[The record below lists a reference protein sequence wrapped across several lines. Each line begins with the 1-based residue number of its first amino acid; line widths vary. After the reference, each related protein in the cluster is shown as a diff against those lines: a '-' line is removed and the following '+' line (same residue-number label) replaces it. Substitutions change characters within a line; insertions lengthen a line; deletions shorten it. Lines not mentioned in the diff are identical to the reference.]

1 MRKQFINPVKRPWK
15 TRKKEKHINMKFYMF
30 FACFAILR
38 QHFLMRAPAVCG
50 CRWSYSAQILHM
62 FKVLALGFLRHS
74 VILVL
79 YSNGRVKHVLSSLS
93 IFQHHTLTDGA
104 SASKAL
110 WPCLFLFFGWR
121 FWDPKMVV
129 WRIWNEI
136 DGRKACKISSRVRW
150 GSDFRQPCPVLSLS
164 KREDMMNQISLLFF
178 FHHFLCNILH
188 FSRMVKKYRVR
199 AWGLHFMADNFQIS
213 PKSWHRN
220 GRWPLG
226 AWQWRRMASESS
238 TVMVRNTSY
247 KSVITSFLWN
257 DKPM

>member
-1 MRKQFINPVKRPWK
+1 MC
-15 TRKKEKHINMKFYMF
+15 

-50 CRWSYSAQILHM
+50 CRWSYGAQILHM

-178 FHHFLCNILH
+178 FIILCATYCIFQEWWKNIAFVLGV
-188 FSRMVKKYRVR
+188 F
-199 AWGLHFMADNFQIS
+199 IS
-213 PKSWHRN
+213 WLTTFRFHRN
-220 GRWPLG
+220 HGTEMGDGRCERGSDAGWLLK
-226 AWQWRRMASESS
+226 AQQLWSEIPAI
-238 TVMVRNTSY
+238 NQ
-247 KSVITSFLWN
+247 L
-257 DKPM
+257 